1 VGIGTDVPR
10 DKLEVNGNVVIG
22 NELYFGG
29 LLSDEYGNT
38 FIKERLVSTDISEL
52 LIFKGNE
59 GPGAAGP
66 DQIRLVG
73 SQHVFQA
80 YSEPQLSASDI
91 SDMERGVSNLLKP
104 AMLISG
110 GGSSGRVLIGTTDT
124 SKIQQPDTTTL
135 FVNGGVEFAPGQKIN
150 FGNMDIYALSDGGR
164 FETIGSSGDMR
175 FQNKAT
181 ATTQELFA
189 TESMRIKSTGLI
201 GIGTTDPSTNVHIYS
216 GVTSDIDVLKLES
229 PGTNTKTGISLNTN
243 DGYGGYVRGYTTSG
257 TTHGIVVGGMNNSV
271 EADGLH
277 VIHTSNVGI
286 GTSRPATKFHMYNG
300 TARLEHAT
308 SNVILEFK
316 TTGGVSN
323 IYATPSG
330 NVHVNPSSGD
340 MLINSNLEVTGDLN
354 IDGKIDLGNQVAI
367 GLGGSEASTALHV
380 GGGFISGSNEV
391 ACKRYSKT
399 FELGTTKAKMI
410 RLFFGDASFYAKIV
424 AMIRKVDGSAV
435 RDMSTMVLEVQGGT
449 HDGSYSSTLNEEI
462 TVGAK
467 NLFGGDTD
475 YPWNPNI
482 SVGKRGI
489 IMTPVNTENTRV
501 YSYDIHV
508 ELYTSRGGRL
518 ISIKNNVAGW
528 PSNNNNLDVNNG
540 ETVAEFT
547 Y

>member
-1 VGIGTDVPR
+1 
-10 DKLEVNGNVVIG
+10 
-22 NELYFGG
+22 
-29 LLSDEYGNT
+29 
-38 FIKERLVSTDISEL
+38 
-52 LIFKGNE
+52 
-59 GPGAAGP
+59 
-66 DQIRLVG
+66 
-73 SQHVFQA
+73 
-80 YSEPQLSASDI
+80 
-91 SDMERGVSNLLKP
+91 
-104 AMLISG
+104 
-110 GGSSGRVLIGTTDT
+110 
-124 SKIQQPDTTTL
+124 
-135 FVNGGVEFAPGQKIN
+135 
-150 FGNMDIYALSDGGR
+150 
-164 FETIGSSGDMR
+164 
-175 FQNKAT
+175 
-181 ATTQELFA
+181 
-189 TESMRIKSTGLI
+189 
-201 GIGTTDPSTNVHIYS
+201 
-216 GVTSDIDVLKLES
+216 VT
-229 PGTNTKTGISLNTN
+229 
-243 DGYGGYVRGYTTSG
+243 
-257 TTHGIVVGGMNNSV
+257 
-271 EADGLH
+271 
-277 VIHTSNVGI
+277 HTSNVGI
-286 GTSRPATKFHMYNG
+286 GTVKIRATNDSTVYDG

-308 SNVILEFK
+308 SNAILEFK

-380 GGGFISGSNEV
+380 GGGFISGSNDV